1 MASATAS
8 SDVTDGPVLTLINK
22 RIRNLKKKLN
32 RISQLEDSINQGKS
46 AIKNKEQEELLKS
59 KPSIVAAVDELEKFR
74 QPLSIA
80 VDEEITLAVKRFQSG
95 ASVNNTTDVSSGNGG
110 VTETVTETLGNGGE
124 TETETETVTVTVT
137 EAETVTETLGNED
150 DLVTSAEAIE
160 DLLKLIYFGSMF
172 DVKSQS
178 DFNSIMLTKTHER
191 NCCLTY
197 DYVTDDDNAVMLGE
211 SDLDLISKMCSLLVS
226 RPVDSSF
233 SHQNAL
239 QRCVEHAKLW
249 VAKSEERIDSNST
262 VTYASLR
269 EKLTKIIGSDYF
281 NITPEMK
288 APAVVAAE
296 AAGNY
301 AFQVPVQ
308 VESTDA
314 PHEQMDDLVTSAEA
328 IEDLLKLIYFGS
340 MFDVKSQSDFN
351 SIMLTKTHERNCCLT
366 YDYVTDDDNAVM
378 LGESDLDLISKMCSL
393 LVSRPVDSSFS
404 HQNALQRCVEHAKLW
419 VAKSEERIDSNSTVT
434 YASLREKLTKI
445 IGSDYFNITPEMKAP
460 AVVAAEAAGNYAFQV
475 PVQVESTDAPHEQME
490 DNSTDF
496 QRNET
501 QENQSIPVE
510 VSPEH
515 EPEAENSI
523 ETQVHVEQGEEN
535 AAGTEYKEQYAPRRS
550 YHNQRGGGRNG
561 GRSGGRGYGGG
572 RGGRSGGRGGL
583 YQNGRNQYYEQPGNY
598 YPSNQR
604 NYYGGRGRGGR
615 GNGGGGNGYNHHAS
629 GVEVAE
635 S

>member
-32 RISQLEDSINQGKS
+32 RISQLEDSITQGKS

-95 ASVNNTTDVSSGNGG
+95 ASVNNITDVSSGNGG

-124 TETETETVTVTVT
+124 TETVTVT
-137 EAETVTETLGNED
+137 EVETVTETLGNED
-150 DLVTSAEAIE
+150 DVVVTSSEAIE

-281 NITPEMK
+281 K
-288 APAVVAAE
+288 
-296 AAGNY
+296 
-301 AFQVPVQ
+301 
-308 VESTDA
+308 
-314 PHEQMDDLVTSAEA
+314 
-328 IEDLLKLIYFGS
+328 
-340 MFDVKSQSDFN
+340 
-351 SIMLTKTHERNCCLT
+351 
-366 YDYVTDDDNAVM
+366 
-378 LGESDLDLISKMCSL
+378 
-393 LVSRPVDSSFS
+393 
-404 HQNALQRCVEHAKLW
+404 
-419 VAKSEERIDSNSTVT
+419 
-434 YASLREKLTKI
+434 
-445 IGSDYFNITPEMKAP
+445 ITPEMKAP

-496 QRNET
+496 QRTET

-550 YHNQRGGGRNG
+550 YHNQRGGGRNS

>member
-110 VTETVTETLGNGGE
+110 VTEAVTETLGNGGE
-124 TETETETVTVTVT
+124 TVTVT

-150 DLVTSAEAIE
+150 DVVVTSAEAIE

-262 VTYASLR
+262 VTCMMICDASLR

-281 NITPEMK
+281 KITPEMK

-314 PHEQMDDLVTSAEA
+314 PHEQMV
-328 IEDLLKLIYFGS
+328 Y
-340 MFDVKSQSDFN
+340 
-351 SIMLTKTHERNCCLT
+351 
-366 YDYVTDDDNAVM
+366 
-378 LGESDLDLISKMCSL
+378 LDLFGDTTRSTSL
-393 LVSRPVDSSFS
+393 
-404 HQNALQRCVEHAKLW
+404 
-419 VAKSEERIDSNSTVT
+419 
-434 YASLREKLTKI
+434 
-445 IGSDYFNITPEMKAP
+445 
-460 AVVAAEAAGNYAFQV
+460 
-475 PVQVESTDAPHEQME
+475 
-490 DNSTDF
+490 
-496 QRNET
+496 
-501 QENQSIPVE
+501 
-510 VSPEH
+510 
-515 EPEAENSI
+515 
-523 ETQVHVEQGEEN
+523 
-535 AAGTEYKEQYAPRRS
+535 
-550 YHNQRGGGRNG
+550 
-561 GRSGGRGYGGG
+561 
-572 RGGRSGGRGGL
+572 
-583 YQNGRNQYYEQPGNY
+583 
-598 YPSNQR
+598 
-604 NYYGGRGRGGR
+604 
-615 GNGGGGNGYNHHAS
+615 
-629 GVEVAE
+629 
-635 S
+635 